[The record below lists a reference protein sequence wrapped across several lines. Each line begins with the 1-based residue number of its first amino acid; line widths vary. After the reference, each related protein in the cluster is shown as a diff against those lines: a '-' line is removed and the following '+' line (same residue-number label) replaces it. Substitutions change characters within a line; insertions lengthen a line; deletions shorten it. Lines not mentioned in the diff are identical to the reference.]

1 MNIKRATKSELLTTQ
16 LETTQIKKKNKGNNQ
31 SRNKITGME
40 IIWRVI
46 RWEGE
51 GGKYAVFKK
60 HNGRYKIDRES
71 LRIVWKMGKPKNLY
85 A

>member
-1 MNIKRATKSELLTTQ
+1 
-16 LETTQIKKKNKGNNQ
+16 
-31 SRNKITGME
+31 ME